1 MTKFVNA
8 PMGEGKAEFV
18 SKVVDRLMYY
28 KFNQERH
35 YRETHTL
42 VWDAFTLARKINRS
56 AYVKRQTYVADL
68 LLQHKN

>member
-8 PMGEGKAEFV
+8 PRGEADFV
-18 SKVVDRLMYY
+18 GKVVDRLMHY

-56 AYVKRQTYVADL
+56 AYVNRQMWAADFC
-68 LLQHKN
+68 LQRKN